1 MKKIRFLL
9 ILLCLC
15 LILPILVACGNDEEP
30 VDTETKYKYDDLT
43 RETAADSIPDDYD
56 LEGQTVTILY
66 TQDEKSVLGDTE
78 ATDIVYS
85 KIHERNQSVSE
96 RLNVNLDFIHS
107 GTTSWQ
113 DASEYLKREI
123 STMSSGFDCVFTKN
137 NCVILT
143 KMFNYFHNIND
154 SEYIDPSER
163 WWYEDATMEIS
174 VDNYNY
180 RFLYGDIFIDDLGAA
195 GTIFYNKP
203 LYEQYVSAN
212 KNPDELYQTVLDGRW
227 TFEEFA
233 RLVKKSRVERGGD
246 GSTDIY
252 GFTVT
257 HREYAHYLREG
268 VGIRIYERNEQGM
281 PVFDFKNDKSVAFGN
296 ALYAL
301 FYNNEGVL
309 NNRYLGQTIPDN
321 FSFTNGNTIFNLGN
335 LSAVLADDM
344 REMKD
349 DFGILP
355 YPKWDEE
362 QEEYITLVHNTSSTV
377 CFPISADIDRVNEE
391 VSAVVEA
398 LASESYRRVSVPF
411 YEAALKSAYNR
422 DLESAQMIDI
432 ITGSHE
438 TVKSKI
444 TKNFA
449 FEYSTSMGE
458 IGYIFE
464 YLLYQNNTNFVSSYD
479 SMIDAANIGLKELLK
494 QYKDGT
500 L

>member
-56 LEGQTVTILY
+56 LEAQTITILY
-66 TQDEKSVLGDTE
+66 TNSEKYTLGDDE

-85 KIHERNQSVSE
+85 KIHERNEVVAE
-96 RLNVNLDFIHS
+96 RLNVDIEFFFS
-107 GTTSWQ
+107 GTNGWQ
-113 DASEYLKREI
+113 EASDFLKREI
-123 STMSSGFDCVFTKN
+123 ATMSSGFECVFTTN
-137 NCVILT
+137 NAVILT
-143 KMFNYFHNIND
+143 KMFNYFHNVND
-154 SEYIDPSER
+154 SEYIDSGER
-163 WWYEDATMEIS
+163 WWYEDAIMEMS
-174 VDNYNY
+174 VDDNNY
-180 RFLYGDIFIDDLGAA
+180 RFLYGDIFIDDLGKGGA
-195 GTIFYNKP
+195 IFYNKS
-203 LYEQYVSAN
+203 LYEQYLSAN
-212 KNPDELYQTVLDGRW
+212 KNPDELYQIVLDGKW
-227 TFEEFA
+227 VFEEFT
-233 RLVKKSRVERGGD
+233 RLVKKSHIEKGGD

-281 PVFDFKNDKSVAFGN
+281 PVFDFKDDKSVDFAN

-309 NNRYLGQTIPDN
+309 NNRYLGHTIPDN
-321 FSFTNGNTIFNLGN
+321 FSFTNSNTIFNLDT
-335 LSAVLADDM
+335 LSAVLSDNM
-344 REMKD
+344 REMKE

-362 QEEYITLVHNTSSTV
+362 QEEYITLVHNSCSTV

-422 DLESAQMIDI
+422 DLQSAQMIDI

-449 FEYSTSMGE
+449 FEYSSSMGS

-464 YLLYQNNTNFVSSYD
+464 YLIYENNPNFVSRYD
-479 SMIDAANIGLKELLK
+479 SMIDPANTGLKELLK